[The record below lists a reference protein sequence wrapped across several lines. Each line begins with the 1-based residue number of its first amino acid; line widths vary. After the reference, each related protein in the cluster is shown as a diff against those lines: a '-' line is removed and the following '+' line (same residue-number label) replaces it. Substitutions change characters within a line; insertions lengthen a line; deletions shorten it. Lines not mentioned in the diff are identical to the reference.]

1 MKLKTATLLGAIGTG
16 MASLQQ
22 LYFFFRFNI
31 IDRSEYNTI
40 EGDINSII
48 SFLIY
53 TFLFVFLIVFY
64 QKQNNKLW
72 KD

>member
-16 MASLQQ
+16 MALLQQ

-31 IDRSEYNTI
+31 IDRSEYSTI

-48 SFLIY
+48 NFLIS
-53 TFLFVFLIVFY
+53 TSLFIFLIVFY
-64 QKQNNKLW
+64 QKQNNKPW
-72 KD
+72 KK